1 MMENT
6 PVVSGCEV
14 QLLSRLSSD
23 GHFNA
28 SNASMMLK
36 LALISFLNMCAQL
49 NGDLKM
55 PLCLF

>member
-36 LALISFLNMCAQL
+36 LALISFLNMFAEL
-49 NGDLKM
+49 NGNLKRHG
-55 PLCLF
+55 CNF